1 MDTTDNYCDI
11 NTGICSPNNNENSPL
26 ENNQIEK
33 IKELK
38 ITYYYDAFCGWCYG
52 FSKPFQEF
60 KKNHADDIHF
70 EVISG
75 GLFLGNR
82 VGKINDIAPYV
93 KNGAFRSVEEV
104 SGVKF
109 GQAFVN
115 KLETEENIWLDST
128 LPAIAL
134 SIIKENAPNKALD
147 FAELLLKTINYD
159 AKDVRD
165 IDSYKNAV
173 LAIEYDF
180 ELFKTQIKED
190 KYLNLA
196 KQDFETFAKSGI
208 SGMPCL
214 VIQGGGKRA
223 YLSNGFAS
231 YKDLEARL
239 KIFKEQISNPS

>member
-26 ENNQIEK
+26 ENNPIEK

-52 FSKPFQEF
+52 FSKHFHEF
-60 KKNHADDIHF
+60 RNNHNDDIAF

-82 VGKINDIAPYV
+82 TGKINDIAPFV
-93 KNGAFRSVEEV
+93 KNGAYKNVEEV

-109 GQAFVN
+109 GQAFID
-115 KLETEENIWLDST
+115 KLETEDNIWLDST
-128 LPAIAL
+128 FPAIAL

-147 FAELLLKTINYD
+147 FAELLLKTVNNE

-165 IDSYKNAV
+165 FDSYNNAV
-173 LAIEYDF
+173 LSIEYNF
-180 ELFKTQIKED
+180 ELFKEQMKEN
-190 KYLNLA
+190 KYLKLA

-223 YLSNGFAS
+223 YLSNGFTN

-239 KIFKEQISNPS
+239 KIFKEQISNHS

>member
-11 NTGICSPNNNENSPL
+11 NTGICSPNNSENSPL

-104 SGVKF
+104 SGVNF

-115 KLETEENIWLDST
+115 KLETEDNIWLDST

-165 IDSYKNAV
+165 IGSYKNAV

-196 KQDFETFAKSGI
+196 KRDFETFAKSGI

-223 YLSNGFAS
+223 YLSNGFTS
-231 YKDLEARL
+231 YKDLESRL
-239 KIFKEQISNPS
+239 KIFREQISNPS

>member
-1 MDTTDNYCDI
+1 MDTKDNYCDI
-11 NTGICSPNNNENSPL
+11 NTGICSPNNNEKSSL
-26 ENNQIEK
+26 ENNKIEK

-60 KKNHADDIHF
+60 KKNHTDDIAF

-82 VGKINDIAPYV
+82 IGKINDIAPYV
-93 KNGAFRSVEEV
+93 KDGAFRSVEEV

-115 KLETEENIWLDST
+115 KLETEDNIWLDST
-128 LPAIAL
+128 FPAIAL

-147 FAELLLKTINYD
+147 FAELLLKTINLD
-159 AKDVRD
+159 AKDVRE
-165 IDSYKNAV
+165 INSYKE
-173 LAIEYDF
+173 AISVIDYDF
-180 ELFKTQIKED
+180 ENFTSQMKED

-214 VIQGGGKRA
+214 VIQGGGKKA
-223 YLSNGFAS
+223 YLSNGFTN

-239 KIFKEQISNPS
+239 KIFKEQISNHS